1 MRSSSA
7 QPPFRLQL
15 TTGIPEALVEPSD
28 ASFLKGMHPIV
39 SSMNQI
45 SPEFGTTTN
54 AETPLV
60 VALVGPTASGKT
72 ALALELAEHFQ
83 LEILN
88 IDSRQLYREMDIG
101 TAKPTAEQ
109 QQRVTHH
116 LLDLRSPDQPI
127 TLQEFQQEA
136 AAAVSQVLQDR
147 GVAFLAGGSGLYLK
161 ALTQGLQPPAVP
173 PQAELRRQLKALG
186 QANCHQLLQQSD
198 SQAAAKIAPAD
209 AVRTQ
214 RALEVLYASG
224 KPMSEQQSANPP
236 PWRVLE
242 LGLNPE
248 ELRSRIAQRTQQI
261 YREGLVAET
270 QQLSQRYGS
279 DLPMLKTIGY
289 GEALEVLQGE
299 RSEAEAIATTT
310 RRTQQFA
317 KRQRTWFRRQHNP
330 HWLTGQDAL
339 SEAISLIEACL
350 H

>member
-1 MRSSSA
+1 MKQSSS
-7 QPPFRLQL
+7 
-15 TTGIPEALVEPSD
+15 
-28 ASFLKGMHPIV
+28 
-39 SSMNQI
+39 
-45 SPEFGTTTN
+45 EFGTTAEATVNAKDNANIN
-54 AETPLV
+54 AEAPLV

-109 QQRVTHH
+109 QRRVTHH

-136 AAAVSQVLQDR
+136 AAAVSQVLKDR

-173 PQAELRRQLKALG
+173 PQAELRRQLSSLG
-186 QANCHQLLQQSD
+186 QENCHQLLQQAD
-198 SQAAAKIAPAD
+198 PQAAAKIAPAD

-224 KPMSEQQSANPP
+224 KPMSEQQSSNPP

-242 LGLNPE
+242 LGLDPV

-261 YREGLVAET
+261 YQEGLIEET
-270 QQLSQRYGS
+270 KQLSQRYGP

-289 GEALEVLQGE
+289 GEALEVLQGGL
-299 RSEAEAIATTT
+299 SEAQAIATTT
-310 RRTQQFA
+310 RRTQQFS

-339 SEAISLIEACL
+339 SEAMSLIEAGL
-350 H
+350 G

>member
-7 QPPFRLQL
+7 QPPFHLQL
-15 TTGIPEALVEPSD
+15 TTGIPETLVEPSD
-28 ASFLKGMHPIV
+28 ASFSKGMHPIV

-101 TAKPTAEQ
+101 TAKPTPEQ

-198 SQAAAKIAPAD
+198 PQAAAKIAPAD

-242 LGLNPE
+242 IGLNPE

>member
-1 MRSSSA
+1 
-7 QPPFRLQL
+7 
-15 TTGIPEALVEPSD
+15 
-28 ASFLKGMHPIV
+28 
-39 SSMNQI
+39 MNQI
-45 SPEFGTTTN
+45 SPEFGTPSKLATT
-54 AETPLV
+54 AEAPLV

-72 ALALELAEHFQ
+72 ALALEIAEHFQ

-109 QQRVTHH
+109 QRRVPHH
-116 LLDLRSPDQPI
+116 LLNLRSPNRPI
-127 TLQEFQQEA
+127 TLQEFQREA
-136 AAAVSQVLQDR
+136 AAAVNQVFKAR

-173 PQAELRRQLKALG
+173 PQAELRRQLQALG
-186 QANCHQLLQQSD
+186 QTLCHQLLQQTD
-198 SQAAAKIAPAD
+198 PQAAAKIAPAD

-224 KPMSEQQSANPP
+224 KPMSEQQSSNPP

-242 LGLNPE
+242 LGLNPM
-248 ELRSRIAQRTQQI
+248 ELRSRIAKRTQQI
-261 YREGLVAET
+261 YQEGLVEET
-270 QQLSQRYGS
+270 WQLSQRYGP

-289 GEALEVLQGE
+289 GEALEVLQGA

-317 KRQRTWFRRQHNP
+317 KRQRTWFRRQPSP
-330 HWLTGQDAL
+330 HGLRGLYAL
-339 SEAISLIEACL
+339 R
-350 H
+350 

>member
-1 MRSSSA
+1 
-7 QPPFRLQL
+7 
-15 TTGIPEALVEPSD
+15 
-28 ASFLKGMHPIV
+28 
-39 SSMNQI
+39 MNQI
-45 SPEFGTTTN
+45 SPEFGTTAN
-54 AETPLV
+54 AEAPLV

-88 IDSRQLYREMDIG
+88 IDSRQLYREMNIG
-101 TAKPTAEQ
+101 TAKPTAKQ

-136 AAAVSQVLQDR
+136 AAAVSQVLKNR

-173 PQAELRRQLKALG
+173 PQAELRRQLLELG
-186 QANCHQLLQQSD
+186 QTNCHQLLQQAD
-198 SQAAAKIAPAD
+198 PQAAAKIAPAD

-242 LGLNPE
+242 LGLKPV

-261 YREGLVAET
+261 
-270 QQLSQRYGS
+270 
-279 DLPMLKTIGY
+279 
-289 GEALEVLQGE
+289 
-299 RSEAEAIATTT
+299 
-310 RRTQQFA
+310 
-317 KRQRTWFRRQHNP
+317 
-330 HWLTGQDAL
+330 
-339 SEAISLIEACL
+339 
-350 H
+350 

>member
-1 MRSSSA
+1 
-7 QPPFRLQL
+7 
-15 TTGIPEALVEPSD
+15 
-28 ASFLKGMHPIV
+28 
-39 SSMNQI
+39 MNQI

-101 TAKPTAEQ
+101 TAKPTPEQ

-136 AAAVSQVLQDR
+136 AAAVSKVLQDR

-161 ALTQGLQPPAVP
+161 ALTQGLQPPAIP

-198 SQAAAKIAPAD
+198 PQAAAKIAPAD

-224 KPMSEQQSANPP
+224 KPMSAQQSANPP

-289 GEALEVLQGE
+289 GEALEVLQGV

-317 KRQRTWFRRQHNP
+317 KRQRTWFRRQHSP

-339 SEAISLIEACL
+339 SEAIRLIEACL
-350 H
+350 D

>member
-1 MRSSSA
+1 
-7 QPPFRLQL
+7 
-15 TTGIPEALVEPSD
+15 
-28 ASFLKGMHPIV
+28 
-39 SSMNQI
+39 MNQI

-339 SEAISLIEACL
+339 SEAISLIEPCL
-350 H
+350 D

>member
-1 MRSSSA
+1 MT
-7 QPPFRLQL
+7 L
-15 TTGIPEALVEPSD
+15 
-28 ASFLKGMHPIV
+28 
-39 SSMNQI
+39 I
-45 SPEFGTTTN
+45 SPEFGTSAN
-54 AETPLV
+54 SIAHAEAPLV

-136 AAAVSQVLQDR
+136 AAAVSQALKHR

-173 PQAELRRQLKALG
+173 PQVELRRQLSALG
-186 QANCHQLLQQSD
+186 QANCHQLLQQAD
-198 SQAAAKIAPAD
+198 PKAAAKIAPAD

-224 KPMSEQQSANPP
+224 KRMSEQQSANPP

-242 LGLNPE
+242 LGLNPV

-261 YREGLVAET
+261 YQEGLLEET
-270 QQLSQRYGS
+270 QRLSQRYGP

-289 GEALEVLQGE
+289 GEALEVLQGKL
-299 RSEAEAIATTT
+299 SEAQAIATTS

-330 HWLTGQDAL
+330 HWLDGQDAL
-339 SEAISLIEACL
+339 SEAIRLIEAGL
-350 H
+350 G

>member
-1 MRSSSA
+1 
-7 QPPFRLQL
+7 
-15 TTGIPEALVEPSD
+15 
-28 ASFLKGMHPIV
+28 
-39 SSMNQI
+39 MNQI
-45 SPEFGTTTN
+45 SPEFGTTAN
-54 AETPLV
+54 AIANQQAKAKSPLV

-242 LGLNPE
+242 IGLNPE

>member
-1 MRSSSA
+1 
-7 QPPFRLQL
+7 
-15 TTGIPEALVEPSD
+15 
-28 ASFLKGMHPIV
+28 
-39 SSMNQI
+39 MNQI

-198 SQAAAKIAPAD
+198 PQAAAKIAPAD

>member
-1 MRSSSA
+1 
-7 QPPFRLQL
+7 
-15 TTGIPEALVEPSD
+15 
-28 ASFLKGMHPIV
+28 
-39 SSMNQI
+39 MNQI

-198 SQAAAKIAPAD
+198 PQAAAKIAPAD

-350 H
+350 D

>member
-1 MRSSSA
+1 M
-7 QPPFRLQL
+7 
-15 TTGIPEALVEPSD
+15 T
-28 ASFLKGMHPIV
+28 
-39 SSMNQI
+39 QI
-45 SPEFGTTTN
+45 SPEFGTSANPKTW
-54 AETPLV
+54 AEAPLV

-116 LLDLRSPDQPI
+116 LLDLRRPDQPI

-136 AAAVSQVLQDR
+136 AAAIGEVLKKR

-173 PQAELRRQLKALG
+173 PQAELRRQLSELG
-186 QANCHQLLQQSD
+186 QANCHQLLQQAD
-198 SQAAAKIAPAD
+198 PQAAAKIAPAD

-214 RALEVLYASG
+214 RALEVLYSSG
-224 KPMSEQQSANPP
+224 KPMSAQQSANPP
-236 PWRVLE
+236 PWRLLE

-248 ELRSRIAQRTQQI
+248 ELRLRIAQRTEQI
-261 YREGLVAET
+261 YRDGLLAET
-270 QQLSQRYGS
+270 LQLSQRYGP
-279 DLPMLKTIGY
+279 DLPMLQTIGY
-289 GEALEVLQGE
+289 SEALEVLQGGM
-299 RSEAEAIATTT
+299 SESQAIATTT

-330 HWLTGQDAL
+330 HWLTGQEAL
-339 SEAISLIEACL
+339 SEAIRLIEAGL
-350 H
+350 G

>member
-1 MRSSSA
+1 
-7 QPPFRLQL
+7 
-15 TTGIPEALVEPSD
+15 
-28 ASFLKGMHPIV
+28 
-39 SSMNQI
+39 MNQI

-242 LGLNPE
+242 IGLNPE